1 MKTWARDMYLHLD
14 TNSTH
19 DKEFEIQTRNFL
31 TWIEGFKSDSFYF
44 DGNLIN
50 QALDALLGL

>member
-19 DKEFEIQTRNFL
+19 DKEFKIQTRNFL

-50 QALDALLGL
+50 QALDA